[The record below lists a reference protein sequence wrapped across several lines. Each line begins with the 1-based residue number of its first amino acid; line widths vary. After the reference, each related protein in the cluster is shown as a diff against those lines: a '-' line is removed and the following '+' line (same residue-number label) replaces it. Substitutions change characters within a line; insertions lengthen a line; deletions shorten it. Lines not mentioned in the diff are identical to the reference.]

1 MPTLRNDKNLF
12 PSPSLPSPP
21 IPIPSEVGPLNPAG
35 GVGEHCKLPQGVWG
49 TVPAKIEFGAF

>member
-1 MPTLRNDKNLF
+1 MTSGNLF